1 MNDNRKSFKREN
13 YEFMFRGRL
22 SCVSALLSSL
32 SYSSNKPGFIN
43 RVSKTQGVFDRGVLE
58 VLPLGSAN
66 KVSVLDGLIIERG
79 FMKYEKAI

>member
-43 RVSKTQGVFDRGVLE
+43 RVSKTQGVFDPEIWIG
-58 VLPLGSAN
+58 LPNSNAL
-66 KVSVLDGLIIERG
+66 KEISVLDGSIIERR
-79 FMKYEKAI
+79 FMK